1 MWKSYLKLIV
11 SMLIFGSIGIFVRGI
26 PLSTVELVFYRVVI
40 ASIFILGLMLIKR
53 KKPFNCSKKTLKLA
67 AFSGIIM
74 GINWLLFFQALRY
87 TTIAIGTMTYYL
99 APILVLFLAPFILNE
114 RLTKKQLATAMLTP
128 LGLALIVFSSTSTSE
143 VTYNHTLG
151 LLFGIGSAVFYAL
164 LILCNK
170 KLEDIDNLDKTFIQ
184 LISATITLSPVL
196 IIYHDFN
203 RVFTHLP
210 MLLVLGILHTGIAC
224 YFYFTGLKE
233 TPTQLTAVLSYIDPV
248 SAVFFA
254 ALFLNESLNGVQIIG
269 TAIVLVSTYLCS
281 QTKAK
286 EE

>member
-11 SMLIFGSIGIFVRGI
+11 SMLIFGSIGIFVRSI
-26 PLSTVELVFYRVVI
+26 PLPTVELVFYRVI
-40 ASIFILGLMLIKR
+40 IGSLFILALMLMQR
-53 KKPFNCSKKTLKLA
+53 KTPFNCSKKTLKLA

-74 GINWLLFFQALRY
+74 GMNWLLFFQTLRY

-99 APILVLFLAPFILNE
+99 APILVLFLAPFILKE
-114 RLTKKQLATAMLTP
+114 RLTKKQLATALIAP
-128 LGLALIVFSSTSTSE
+128 LGLALIVFSATSNSSG
-143 VTYNHTLG
+143 TYNHTLG
-151 LLFGIGSAVFYAL
+151 LLFGIGSAIFYAL

-170 KLEDIDNLDKTFIQ
+170 KLEEIDNLDKTFIQ
-184 LISATITLSPVL
+184 LLSAAITLSPTL
-196 IIYHDFN
+196 LIYHDFSK
-203 RVFTHLP
+203 VIIHLP

-254 ALFLNESLNGVQIIG
+254 ALFLNEPLNGIQLLG
-269 TAIVLVSTYLCS
+269 TAIVLISTYLCS
-281 QTKAK
+281 QTHSSKS
-286 EE
+286 

>member
-1 MWKSYLKLIV
+1 MWKSYLKLVI

-40 ASIFILGLMLIKR
+40 ASLFILVLILIKM
-53 KKPFNCSKKTLKLA
+53 KKPFQCDKKTFKLA
-67 AFSGIIM
+67 ALSGIIM

-99 APILVLFLAPFILNE
+99 APILVLFLAPFILKE
-114 RLTKKQLATAMLTP
+114 RLSRKQISTAMLAP
-128 LGLALIVFSSTSTSE
+128 IGLALIVFSSTSSSE
-143 VTYNHTLG
+143 LTYNHTLG
-151 LLFGIGSAVFYAL
+151 LLFGVGSAVFYAL

-170 KLEDIDNLDKTFIQ
+170 KLEKIDNLDKTFIQ
-184 LISATITLSPVL
+184 LLSAALILSPVL
-196 IIYHDFN
+196 IIYHDFHSVLTN
-203 RVFTHLP
+203 LP

-224 YFYFTGLKE
+224 YFYFAGLKE

-254 ALFLNESLNGVQIIG
+254 AAFLNEPLNGMQLIG
-269 TAIVLVSTYLCS
+269 TAIVLISTYLCS
-281 QTKAK
+281 QSKSS
-286 EE
+286 